1 MALTYSSNLI
11 KAFFSE
17 CKLCKACV
25 SQPFL
30 ISLSLRS
37 RSSPWWI
44 QLAFRPEFQLGFW
57 SYTYPVCWLFLLS
70 YASLHLPGKLQ
81 SMQTGLF
88 FDGIGLRDVILVL
101 VEHSVHWARPERVWR
116 SASLL
121 PSPDMCVVPASAP
134 KFWQIDWF
142 MFHRHV
148 CWIVKGEAWGGR
160 GSRGE
165 QRMEEGVKAW
175 GWAWRSGGH
184 GDKVLLALFLTVL
197 LCFSLAINE
206 IFPKLRLFFPCW
218 CLVGDLPA
226 YASTRELFHLAFFP
240 WPAGEGSESAAGW
253 AYGSQ
258 PKSAH
263 HAHIPLCCLV
273 QVKSVFQLYLKYII
287 DLSSAFSLY

>member
-57 SYTYPVCWLFLLS
+57 SYAYQVCWLFLLNC
-70 YASLHLPGKLQ
+70 ASLHLPGKLQ

-121 PSPDMCVVPASAP
+121 PSPEMCVVPASAP
-134 KFWQIDWF
+134 KFWQIDWLCF
-142 MFHRHV
+142 IVTFAELWRERREEEGGAEDGGGSEGMRLSLAKWGTWGQGVPGLVSHRTALFFIGNKRNFPQVETVFPLLVLGWWPPCLCLHPWAFSPCFLSLT
-148 CWIVKGEAWGGR
+148 CW
-160 GSRGE
+160 RGE
-165 QRMEEGVKAW
+165 WERGWVGVWQPAKVSPP
-175 GWAWRSGGH
+175 RSH
-184 GDKVLLALFLTVL
+184 TSLL
-197 LCFSLAINE
+197 
-206 IFPKLRLFFPCW
+206 P
-218 CLVGDLPA
+218 
-226 YASTRELFHLAFFP
+226 
-240 WPAGEGSESAAGW
+240 GSS
-253 AYGSQ
+253 
-258 PKSAH
+258 
-263 HAHIPLCCLV
+263 
-273 QVKSVFQLYLKYII
+273 
-287 DLSSAFSLY
+287 